1 MRSVF
6 KRNVEYQKP
15 HGQSAAWA
23 REVAS
28 DEKFGIDSDLRDGF
42 EEGDPDLEY
51 FEREEN
57 EASPSFEG
65 AGLRSRVGAVL
76 GWTAAMAILAVGTW
90 FAMPKIAAIWTSE
103 ASGHVQDAA
112 PPVVQLVRQGS
123 TPEARAKAP
132 VEAPKPAPLQL
143 VVGQGSSGGP
153 GEAIPMKMSLS
164 GAPGGATLVIGG
176 LAAGSTLNVGHA
188 SGANGWQ
195 LMAAELSDARI
206 RPPQGYVGVMQLGLE
221 LRHSDDSVADRKAL
235 RLEWV
240 APPAP
245 VAQAA
250 PPAPVAQPAPAAQA
264 AAPAPVA
271 QTAPP
276 APLAQATAPVPA
288 APAAA
293 PAPAAQTAAPAPVA
307 QTAAPAPV
315 PQKPKSSFVV
325 RHLDPEEVAALVK
338 RGEAFVASGDLAS
351 ARLVLQRA
359 AEAGEAQAALSL
371 AETYDPSVLEKLG
384 FQGPTADVEKARYW
398 YERAQEFGSSNAS
411 ARLQLLAS
419 RAH

>member
-1 MRSVF
+1 MATS
-6 KRNVEYQKP
+6 
-15 HGQSAAWA
+15 A

-28 DEKFGIDSDLRDGF
+28 DEKFGIDPDIRDGF

-57 EASPSFEG
+57 EYRPSYG
-65 AGLRSRVGAVL
+65 GGGSRSRMGAVF
-76 GWTAAMAILAVGTW
+76 GWTTAMAVLAVGTW
-90 FAMPKIAAIWTSE
+90 FAMPKIAAIWTPE

-112 PPVVQLVRQGS
+112 PPAVQLARQGAA
-123 TPEARAKAP
+123 PEARAKAP
-132 VEAPKPAPLQL
+132 IEAPKPAPLQL

-153 GEAIPMKMSLS
+153 GEAIPIKVSLS

-176 LAAGSTLNVGHA
+176 LAAGSTLNVGRA

-195 LMAAELSDARI
+195 LMATELGDARI
-206 RPPQGYVGVMQLGLE
+206 RPPQGFVGAMQLALE
-221 LRHSDDSVADRKAL
+221 LRQSDDSVADRKAL

-250 PPAPVAQPAPAAQA
+250 APAPVIQAAPPAPAAQA
-264 AAPAPVA
+264 ATLAPAG
-271 QTAPP
+271 
-276 APLAQATAPVPA
+276 QAT
-288 APAAA
+288 A
-293 PAPAAQTAAPAPVA
+293 PAPAAQTA
-307 QTAAPAPV
+307 
-315 PQKPKSSFVV
+315 KPSFVV
-325 RHLDPEEVAALVK
+325 RHLDPAEVAALVK
-338 RGEAFVASGDLAS
+338 RGEAFMASGDLAS

-371 AETYDPSVLEKLG
+371 AETYDPLVLEKLG
-384 FQGPTADVEKARYW
+384 FQGPTADVEKARFW

>member
-1 MRSVF
+1 MRSAF
-6 KRNVEYQKP
+6 KRNVEYQRP
-15 HGQSAAWA
+15 QGQLATSA

-28 DEKFGIDSDLRDGF
+28 DEKFGIDPDIRDGF

-57 EASPSFEG
+57 EYRPSYG
-65 AGLRSRVGAVL
+65 GGGSRSRMGAVF
-76 GWTAAMAILAVGTW
+76 GWTTAMAVLAVGTW
-90 FAMPKIAAIWTSE
+90 FAMPKIAAIWTPE

-112 PPVVQLVRQGS
+112 PPAVQLAYQGAA
-123 TPEARAKAP
+123 PEARAKAP
-132 VEAPKPAPLQL
+132 IEAPKPAPLQL

-153 GEAIPMKMSLS
+153 GEAIPIKVSLS

-176 LAAGSTLNVGHA
+176 LAAGSTLNVGRA

-195 LMAAELSDARI
+195 LMATELGDARI
-206 RPPQGYVGVMQLGLE
+206 RPPQGFVGAMQLALE
-221 LRHSDDSVADRKAL
+221 LRQSDDSVADRKAL

-250 PPAPVAQPAPAAQA
+250 APAPVAQA
-264 AAPAPVA
+264 AAPAPVIQAAPPVPVA
-271 QTAPP
+271 QPP
-276 APLAQATAPVPA
+276 AP
-288 APAAA
+288 APAAQAATLAPAGQATA
-293 PAPAAQTAAPAPVA
+293 PAPAAQTA
-307 QTAAPAPV
+307 
-315 PQKPKSSFVV
+315 KPSFVV
-325 RHLDPEEVAALVK
+325 RHLDPAEVAALVK
-338 RGEAFVASGDLAS
+338 RGEAFMASGDLAS

-371 AETYDPSVLEKLG
+371 AETYDPLVLEKLG
-384 FQGPTADVEKARYW
+384 FQGPTADVEKARFW